1 MEGYISRVKPLLDLK
16 EETAK
21 VGEKYSIVSSI
32 VSSIDNVV
40 IYAGC

>member
-21 VGEKYSIVSSI
+21 VSENYSIVSSI
-32 VSSIDNVV
+32 DGVV
-40 IYAGC
+40 IDAGC